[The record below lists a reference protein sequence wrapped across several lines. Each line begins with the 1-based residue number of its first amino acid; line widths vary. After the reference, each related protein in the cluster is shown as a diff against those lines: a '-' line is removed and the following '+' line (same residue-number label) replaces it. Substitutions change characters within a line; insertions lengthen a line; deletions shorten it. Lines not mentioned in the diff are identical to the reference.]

1 MDALHADRAG
11 GLDVL
16 GADVDE
22 DAILRGEI
30 LALEQ
35 NLVDRRGG
43 LDDAF
48 RSPPLGLSF
57 VRPVPQPPRA
67 EVAYDQGP
75 ARTVNPRAV
84 RSGTHG
90 CTVRAVAHIST
101 MTRKHALRL
110 VLIMAA
116 LGGVAYWA
124 SPYVAAARL
133 ANAAK
138 RGDIEAIVTRFD
150 VPRMRISL
158 ARQIVRAWP
167 LDQALVAAIDPAAR
181 QAAGLVAVT
190 YVDAMISEHFS
201 SEALASALAGQA
213 APFPARPSSFQA
225 LPRLA
230 AYGIS
235 SAALVSPAPSLLRS
249 TSMPATARMLAWA
262 SASSAGTWRV
272 VSLGLPR
279 EVVAEAIRLLKNRTG

>member
-1 MDALHADRAG
+1 
-11 GLDVL
+11 
-16 GADVDE
+16 
-22 DAILRGEI
+22 
-30 LALEQ
+30 
-35 NLVDRRGG
+35 
-43 LDDAF
+43 
-48 RSPPLGLSF
+48 
-57 VRPVPQPPRA
+57 
-67 EVAYDQGP
+67 
-75 ARTVNPRAV
+75 
-84 RSGTHG
+84 
-90 CTVRAVAHIST
+90 

-167 LDQALVAAIDPAAR
+167 LDQALVAAIDPAAL

-201 SEALASALAGQA
+201 SEALASALAGQGRTVSGS
-213 APFPARPSSFQA
+213 PIK
-225 LPRLA
+225 LP
-230 AYGIS
+230 
-235 SAALVSPAPSLLRS
+235 SAAAVGGVWDIFSRSGFTGPVSFAIDIDAGDGSH
-249 TSMPATARMLAWA
+249 ARLGFRFIG
-262 SASSAGTWRV
+262 GTWRV